1 MDYPEIPGYT
11 IKHRLGQGGM
21 ASVYLAVQD
30 NFDRLVALKVMA
42 AHLVSDPSFGERFLR
57 EARIVAQMSHRNFVP
72 VFDVGQHGDLHY
84 MSMEYLPAGDLKA
97 AMASGLPLTEGLRI
111 AQEIASGL
119 HYAAGKNFVHR
130 DIKPEN
136 ILFREDHSSVI
147 CDFGIARSMDS
158 TTQMTVV
165 GTVVGTAFYM
175 SPEQA
180 KAEQIDGRSDL
191 YGLGIIIYEMLTG
204 SVPYGGDSAIAVSIK
219 HVNNPIPMLPEHL
232 AAFQPFIDKALAKHP
247 DDRFQNGGELID
259 ALQALEEQEYALI
272 ESLSTTVR
280 PDASETRIIG
290 TAEQKELT
298 RIQSFGARSSAGI
311 PSVSGR
317 HSRRAGKRRQAAQ
330 AEQSSG
336 GRGARFGIF
345 LLLFLLI
352 AAGGTYWYSL
362 QPGNYLSQIADG
374 KVLDSDSSL
383 GQMLDAGLSR
393 LKGDGEPEV
402 TESAPEPGIQG
413 KADELNRLAAEAF
426 QSGALYQPNE
436 ANAQYYLT
444 TLLALYPDDER
455 AQQGINSLYRV
466 YLNNIETAIRAGDF
480 ETADEILDQAS
491 QITYY
496 IRNQAYIEEQGELR
510 NELIVAQQTEIIALE
525 RERDIDALLNEAQE
539 LIAADKLTTPAGGNA
554 YDTYQK
560 VLSLDPE
567 SQEAIDGL
575 RGIAGQFVERARA
588 EAAELEFT
596 PARASLAAAAQI
608 FPGHPEIELMQSE
621 IAQLELSQSVED
633 NTEQA
638 AELVVIESN
647 REIEELLTAAEV
659 DIAEYRLTSP
669 EGDNALEKFVRVLE
683 LDASNEAANQGIENV
698 AGRYIQIAQTAITD
712 GRLDEA
718 QRYLDEAKKLS
729 PASPDFPEAQRRL
742 IEARESSD
750 GQDAAN
756 EEVAQ
761 RLDSLW
767 EEYEADIDAGRL
779 YAPGDNSAML
789 KLRKIL
795 ELDPSNETAIE
806 RQAALLELMANRAEA
821 KISEGQLDE
830 AAQAIDYLASVAAMD
845 SARIASLREALVI
858 AGLQEQQANGVFSS
872 DSEPQG
878 AVIQATPVAA
888 EPEQAIDADSDTIES
903 LY

>member
-11 IKHRLGQGGM
+11 LKHRLGQGGM

-259 ALQALEEQEYALI
+259 ALQELEEQEYALI

-290 TAEQKELT
+290 TAEQEELT
-298 RIQSFGARSSAGI
+298 RIQSFGARSSAAI

-336 GRGARFGIF
+336 GRGARFGVF
-345 LLLFLLI
+345 LLFLLI

-383 GQMLDAGLSR
+383 GQILDAGLSS
-393 LKGDGEPEV
+393 LKGDGEPAV

-426 QSGALYQPNE
+426 QSGALYQPDE
-436 ANAQYYLT
+436 ANAQHYLT

-466 YLNNIETAIRAGDF
+466 YLNDIKTAIRAADF

-525 RERDIDALLNEAQE
+525 RERDIDALLNEAQQ
-539 LIAADKLTTPAGGNA
+539 LIAADKLTTPTGGNA

-567 SQEAIDGL
+567 SQEAINGL
-575 RGIAGQFVERARA
+575 RDIAGQFVERARA

-659 DIAEYRLTSP
+659 DI
-669 EGDNALEKFVRVLE
+669 
-683 LDASNEAANQGIENV
+683 
-698 AGRYIQIAQTAITD
+698 GRRHIQF
-712 GRLDEA
+712 
-718 QRYLDEAKKLS
+718 
-729 PASPDFPEAQRRL
+729 PD
-742 IEARESSD
+742 
-750 GQDAAN
+750 
-756 EEVAQ
+756 
-761 RLDSLW
+761 
-767 EEYEADIDAGRL
+767 DI
-779 YAPGDNSAML
+779 
-789 KLRKIL
+789 
-795 ELDPSNETAIE
+795 
-806 RQAALLELMANRAEA
+806 
-821 KISEGQLDE
+821 
-830 AAQAIDYLASVAAMD
+830 
-845 SARIASLREALVI
+845 
-858 AGLQEQQANGVFSS
+858 F
-872 DSEPQG
+872 
-878 AVIQATPVAA
+878 
-888 EPEQAIDADSDTIES
+888 
-903 LY
+903 